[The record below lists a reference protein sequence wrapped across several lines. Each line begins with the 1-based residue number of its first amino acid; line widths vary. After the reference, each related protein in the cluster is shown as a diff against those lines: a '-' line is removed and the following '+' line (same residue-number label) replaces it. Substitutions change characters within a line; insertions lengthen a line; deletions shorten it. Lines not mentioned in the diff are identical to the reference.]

1 MYLPFP
7 EHADLISQFF
17 TDEFKDVIQLH
28 PEEMIHIAGSSAKR
42 QTDFSTG
49 RFCARKAL
57 EKFGLDNVSIPRK
70 KDNQAEWPEGF
81 TGSISHSNYM
91 CGAVV
96 ARTKNLISVGI
107 DIETIGGVEL
117 NMWDMLFTKAE
128 QDFLLLQNESEQ
140 KLYSTL
146 LFSAKESFYKFQFPI
161 SSEFLEFNEVEL
173 SIRDRKIAIKV
184 KKDNYSAQY
193 LDKAE
198 IEWIVKNTELISMCY
213 LTT

>member
-17 TDEFKDVIQLH
+17 TDEFKDISQLH
-28 PEEMIHIAGSSAKR
+28 PDEKIHIAGSSAKR

-49 RFCARKAL
+49 RFCARMAL
-57 EKFGLDNVSIPRK
+57 EKFGLANVSVIRK

-96 ARTKNLISVGI
+96 ARTMDLVSVGI
-107 DIETIGGVEL
+107 DIETIGGVDR
-117 NMWDMLFTKAE
+117 NMWDLLFTKAE
-128 QDFLLLQNESEQ
+128 QSLLLSLNESDQ
-140 KLYSTL
+140 RLYSTL
-146 LFSAKESFYKFQFPI
+146 IFSAKESFYKFQYPI
-161 SSEFLEFNEVEL
+161 TSEFLEFNEVEL
-173 SIRDRKIAIKV
+173 NITDRKIAIKV
-184 KKDNYSAQY
+184 NKDNYSAQY
-193 LDKAE
+193 LEKAE
-198 IEWIVKNTELISMCY
+198 IEWIVENTELISMCY

>member
-1 MYLPFP
+1 
-7 EHADLISQFF
+7 
-17 TDEFKDVIQLH
+17 
-28 PEEMIHIAGSSAKR
+28 
-42 QTDFSTG
+42 
-49 RFCARKAL
+49 
-57 EKFGLDNVSIPRK
+57 
-70 KDNQAEWPEGF
+70 
-81 TGSISHSNYM
+81 
-91 CGAVV
+91 
-96 ARTKNLISVGI
+96 
-107 DIETIGGVEL
+107 
-117 NMWDMLFTKAE
+117 MWDMLFTKAE